1 MTQRDALFR
10 SLSRNLINEGRITT
24 TLAKAKSLRP
34 YVEKLVTKA
43 KTGTLGA
50 RRLVISRIHG
60 EEETKTLF
68 DTIAKKYTGRNGGYT
83 RIIKLPRRELDA
95 APMAMIEFV

>member
-1 MTQRDALFR
+1 MNQRDALIR

-34 YVEKLVTKA
+34 FVEKLVTKA
-43 KTGTLGA
+43 KTGTLGS
-50 RRLVISRIHG
+50 RRVVISRVKG
-60 EEETKTLF
+60 EAETKVLF
-68 DTIAKKYTGRNGGYT
+68 DTLAKKYKDRNGGYT

-95 APMAMIEFV
+95 APMAIIEFV